1 VSSSQAA
8 TLLGVGAILLWATLA
23 SLTALSRAIPPFEMI
38 AIVFLIGGGVVLLA
52 AALRGRLARAIPTP
66 ASFALG
72 VAGFFGYHALYFA
85 ALKLA
90 PPAEASLIASLWAL
104 FTVLFSALL
113 PGHRLRASHL
123 VGAVLGL
130 VAAAVLVWD
139 KLGHGEPS
147 STSTL
152 GFVLALA
159 CAFVWSSYSVLSR
172 LFADVPS
179 ESIAAACL
187 VTSALAFFTSLTF
200 ETWTPPET
208 TSWLALIGLG
218 LGPVGAAF
226 LLWDIGMKGGSVPVL
241 GVLSYASPIL
251 STALLVALGLA
262 QATWSLAVACAL
274 MVAAAAIATRL

>member
-1 VSSSQAA
+1 MSSSKAA

-23 SLTALSRAIPPFEMI
+23 SLTALSRAIPPFETT
-38 AIVFLIGGGVVLLA
+38 AIVFLIGGTVVLLA
-52 AALRGRLARAIPTP
+52 AAAQGRLARVIPTP
-66 ASFALG
+66 ASLALG

-113 PGHRLRASHL
+113 PGHRLRASHV
-123 VGAVLGL
+123 VGAMLGL
-130 VAAAVLVWD
+130 AAAAVLVWD
-139 KLGHGEPS
+139 KLGTGEPGP
-147 STSTL
+147 TSTL
-152 GFVLALA
+152 GFTLALA

-172 LFADVPS
+172 LFAHVPS

-187 VTSALAFFTSLTF
+187 VTSALAFFSSLTF
-200 ETWTPPET
+200 ETWTPPEPA
-208 TSWLALIGLG
+208 SWLALIGLG

-274 MVAAAAIATRL
+274 MVTAAIIATRL

>member
-1 VSSSQAA
+1 MASSKAA
-8 TLLGVGAILLWATLA
+8 TLFGIGAILLWATLA
-23 SLTALSRAIPPFEMI
+23 SLTALSRAIPPFEMT
-38 AIVFLIGGGVVLLA
+38 AIVFLIGGAVVLLTA
-52 AALRGRLARAIPTP
+52 AAQGRLARVIPTP
-66 ASFALG
+66 ASLALG

-113 PGHRLRASHL
+113 PGHRLRVSHV
-123 VGAVLGL
+123 VGAMLGL
-130 VAAAVLVWD
+130 AAAAVLVWD
-139 KLGHGEPS
+139 KLGTGEPGP
-147 STSTL
+147 TSTL
-152 GFVLALA
+152 GFTLALA

-172 LFADVPS
+172 LFAHVPS

-187 VTSALAFFTSLTF
+187 VTSALAFFSSLTF
-200 ETWTPPET
+200 ETWTPPEPA
-208 TSWLALIGLG
+208 SWLALIGLG

-274 MVAAAAIATRL
+274 MVMAAIIATRP